1 MLRILII
8 LLRLAVPILIVY
20 GIWMFLRPKWAFTI
34 VMDQTGLRSHKGV
47 TTPEQ
52 RRLLELLRRTRFV
65 EGEAKI
71 CGRYD
76 EHGQLQ
82 LKFSGQLSPETEQQI
97 RNYIAA
103 EM

>member
-1 MLRILII
+1 MLRVLII

-20 GIWMFLRPKWAFTI
+20 GVWTVLRPKWAFTI
-34 VMDQTGLRSHKGV
+34 VMDQTGMKSNTGV

-65 EGEAKI
+65 EGQVKI
-71 CGRYD
+71 CGRQD
-76 EHGQLQ
+76 ENGKLQ
-82 LKFSGQLSPETEQQI
+82 LKFFGQLSPETEQQI
-97 RNYIAA
+97 RNYIAN